1 MTTSNEHITVAEVLQ
16 VLHAQARPEKDEIDP
31 RVEGH
36 LRQCEH
42 CGQVLQE
49 YRRFMSKL
57 REFGKAG
64 QAGGECPAPS
74 AWGELA
80 SGIVSQ
86 EKAAQYIRHAASCA
100 SCTDE
105 LLHAFD
111 ALGTNE
117 PPSHDLQQLLTTATP
132 EWQKRFA
139 ANIAANKSSIRPIA
153 QPISSGSGRSWR
165 LLFPRWAYAAIAAV
179 VLLAAG
185 IGLYFRLHSDSSET
199 LIQEAYAQQRTVEM
213 RIPGARYGPIQA
225 QRAGGR
231 SQISQPRALLEA
243 AVQIKRGLEKR
254 PDDPELLREKAEA
267 DLLNWNYQAA
277 LETLNHADRL
287 KSSWF
292 AVRVDMATAYF
303 ERAEATANPADYEA
317 GLQSLGEAIRLK
329 PDDPAALFNRAIL
342 YERLYFYGRA
352 VADWEAFLKI
362 EKDPGWRNEA
372 EQRLKEIR
380 ERQQQSSHRHAPA
393 ELSLAQFEETIER
406 ASASESEEY
415 LEEAERRILPQIS
428 ELQNRDPYYRAAT
441 AVAKNLQTLHTDLFF
456 KDLIASVSSP
466 EFHQAANLLSQSL
479 EANRSG
485 EFESAFGYATQAA
498 IRFGRSGDPAGSL
511 AAEFQRAYALQFES
525 RAGRCRELAGEAVR
539 EAQRHNYSLLEIE
552 LLLEQSIC
560 SNMQGELGFA
570 KELVERAIKLAQA
583 HDYENSYLRGLTQ
596 LATLES
602 DAGDESRAWSAVQE
616 GLGLFW
622 KSDLPPVR
630 AYSFYAALDRM
641 AERLGH
647 ANVQYAA
654 STEALFFRSESSDR
668 LVDAAAHARLGDAA
682 MRIGEF
688 QVAQAQLEE
697 AERIFASEPA
707 TDSVRWRELE
717 ARINLAR
724 VQSLQTGETRQ
735 TAAALLGALPEVQQ
749 LSNRYLEFQYYDTLA
764 ELKLRDG
771 DLPAGRRFLEKAI
784 AIAQMGARS
793 LTTWQERLSWMDQHR
808 HPFAL
813 MTELLLESGEK
824 ERALDEWEEYRQAG
838 AVKQAVRPPAAAKML
853 NVSDASTGYPPSQS
867 SPQTWVVTYAFGSRG
882 LMIWVRHQGELHSAS
897 VPLSLRDVQRTTESL
912 ISECSRPDSDVADL
926 QADSQSL
933 YASLI
938 QPIKGW
944 LPESGHLVIEPDG
957 ILGILPFEVLMDAS
971 QTYLGT
977 RYTITI
983 ALAVRGS
990 DAPRTTGAI
999 AVSDHAVIVA
1009 VPAADAGLPVPPPGA
1024 LAEARSVAG
1033 DFDHPE
1039 VLLGRD
1045 ANVERVESALM
1056 DSSIFH
1062 FAGHAALGRS
1072 GAAVL
1077 MADGLLDSA
1086 HAGIFAGDKLR
1097 KLKLAVFSACATAQP
1112 SEISES
1118 NSLVSE
1124 FLQAGTQNVVA
1135 SRWNVDSMA
1144 TTDFVKLFYRFVLS
1158 GSSVV
1163 QSLQSAANVFRITAT
1178 RNHPYYWAAFSAFGR
1193 T

>member
-1 MTTSNEHITVAEVLQ
+1 MTTSNEHITVKEVLQ

-57 REFGKAG
+57 HEFGKAG
-64 QAGGECPAPS
+64 QAAGECPAPS

-80 SGIVSQ
+80 AGIVSQ
-86 EKAAQYIRHAASCA
+86 EEAAQYMRHAASCA

-105 LLHAFD
+105 FLYALD
-111 ALGTNE
+111 ALGTNA
-117 PPSHDLQQLLTTATP
+117 PPPPDLQQLLTTATP

-139 ANIAANKSSIRPIA
+139 ANIASNKSSIRPIA
-153 QPISSGSGRSWR
+153 QPISSGSGQGWHFI
-165 LLFPRWAYAAIAAV
+165 FPRWAYAAIAAV
-179 VLLAAG
+179 VFLAAG
-185 IGLYFRLHSDSSET
+185 IGLYFRLHTDSSET

-225 QRAGGR
+225 QRAAGQ
-231 SQISQPRALLEA
+231 SQISQPRVLLEA
-243 AVQIKRGLEKR
+243 EVQIKRRLEKR

-277 LETLNHADRL
+277 LGTLNHADRL
-287 KSSWF
+287 KSSSELQ
-292 AVRVDMATAYF
+292 VDLATAYF

-342 YERLYFYGRA
+342 NERLYFYGRA

-380 ERQQQSSHRHAPA
+380 ERQQQSSHRRAPA
-393 ELSLAQFEETIER
+393 ELSPAQFEDTIER
-406 ASASESEEY
+406 ASESEEY

-428 ELQNRDPYYRAAT
+428 EAQNRDPYYRAAA
-441 AVAKNLQTLHTDLFF
+441 AVAKNLQTFHSDLFF
-456 KDLIASVSSP
+456 KDLIASASSP

-479 EANRSG
+479 EANRTG
-485 EFESAFGYATQAA
+485 QFESGFGYATQAA
-498 IRFGRSGDPAGSL
+498 IRFRRSGDLAGSL
-511 AAEFQRAYALQFES
+511 AADFQRAYALQFES
-525 RAGRCRELAGEAVR
+525 RANPCRELAGEAAR

-560 SNMQGELGFA
+560 ANMQGELGPA

-583 HDYENSYLRGLTQ
+583 HDYQNSYLRGLTQ
-596 LATLES
+596 FATLES

-630 AYSFYAALDRM
+630 AYSFYAVLDRM

-647 ANVQYAA
+647 ANVQFAA
-654 STEALFFRSESSDR
+654 LTEALFFRSESSDR

-682 MRIGEF
+682 MRIGEL

-697 AERIFASEPA
+697 AEHIFASEPA

-735 TAAALLGALPEVQQ
+735 TAAALLDSLPEVQQ
-749 LSNRYLEFQYYDTLA
+749 LSNRYLEFQYYDTLS

-793 LTTWQERLSWMDQHR
+793 LTSWQERISWMDQHR
-808 HPFAL
+808 QPFAL
-813 MTELLLESGEK
+813 MTELWLESGEK
-824 ERALDEWEEYRQAG
+824 KRALDEWEEYRQAG
-838 AVKQAVRPPAAAKML
+838 AVQQTVRPPAAAKVL
-853 NVSDASTGYPPSQS
+853 NVSNASTRYPPSQS
-867 SPQTWVVTYAFGSRG
+867 SSETWIVTYAFGPRG

-897 VPLSLRDVQRTTESL
+897 VPLSLRDVQRTTERL
-912 ISECSRPDSDVADL
+912 ISECSRPDSDAADL
-926 QADSQSL
+926 LADSQSL

-957 ILGILPFEVLMDAS
+957 ILGILPFEALMDTS

-977 RYTITI
+977 RYTITM

-990 DAPRTTGAI
+990 DAGTTGAI

-1009 VPAADAGLPVPPPGA
+1009 VPAADAGVPVPPPGA
-1024 LAEARSVAG
+1024 LAEAKSVAG
-1033 DFDHPE
+1033 NFDHPE
-1039 VLLGRD
+1039 VLQGRD
-1045 ANVERVESALM
+1045 ANVKRVESALR
-1056 DSSIFH
+1056 DSTIFH
-1062 FAGHAALGRS
+1062 FAGHATLGRS

-1077 MADGLLDSA
+1077 MADGLLDSS
-1086 HAGIFAGDKLR
+1086 HAGIFDGNKLR

-1118 NSLVSE
+1118 SSLVSE

-1144 TTDFVKLFYRFVLS
+1144 TTDFVKLFYRSLLS
-1158 GSSVV
+1158 GSSVAE
-1163 QSLQSAANVFRITAT
+1163 SLQSAANAFRNTTA
-1178 RNHPYYWAAFSAFGR
+1178 RSHPYYWAAFSAFGR